1 MFDRLLAQKLTGRQ
15 MAVVASSRDE
25 EVPEDRVL
33 PAEKEETGRPGMP
46 AAPAEVLS
54 EAFGEAPEEADEVTP
69 SPGQDIPQDTVTD
82 TPGEREGIEALLPLL
97 GTLRQPG
104 WEKTAVSMG
113 ASDSDMVFLRGL
125 SLLRSGLYSEAID
138 RLEEVLDRAPEQ
150 AMAHFYLGRCHNLLG
165 DPVAAEVSIRNAV
178 ELSPDNPEYLT
189 ELAIV
194 LEKLSRN
201 SEASACYR
209 RAGAIRKASPGNREG
224 Q

>member
-1 MFDRLLAQKLTGRQ
+1 
-15 MAVVASSRDE
+15 
-25 EVPEDRVL
+25 
-33 PAEKEETGRPGMP
+33 
-46 AAPAEVLS
+46 VLS
-54 EAFGEAPEEADEVTP
+54 EAFG
-69 SPGQDIPQDTVTD
+69 G
-82 TPGEREGIEALLPLL
+82 TPGEADRTVTVPGQEIQPDPAPEPPGEPVPGREGIEAILPLL

-104 WEKTAVSMG
+104 WEKTAISLG

-125 SLLRSGLYSEAID
+125 SLLRSGLYTEAID
-138 RLEEVLDRAPEQ
+138 RLEEVLDRSPEQ

-178 ELSPDNPEYLT
+178 ELAPDNPEYLT

-201 SEASACYR
+201 TEASACYR
-209 RAGAIRKASPGNREG
+209 RAGAIRKTSPDGREG